1 MSVQAPTAPATTHCS
16 FSRRSLL
23 PPENARAQ
31 AHSTL
36 RPRHCC
42 TYSVT
47 PCTLPR
53 IRPSS
58 TPGPPSH
65 PHQPGARLP
74 SARPCNASRLSTPET
89 RCASSTASAHMQNET
104 GTPAPISSA
113 DCTSLIGH
121 LRRYLTVRAS
131 LLNAGAKH
139 AARFRSLDSPVTT
152 RCTACTGFPQ
162 PQPQVHRI
170 MAPSMN

>member
-1 MSVQAPTAPATTHCS
+1 MSVQAPTAPATTHYS
-16 FSRRSLL
+16 FPADRCL

-104 GTPAPISSA
+104 ETPAPISSV

-131 LLNAGAKH
+131 LERGRCAIPL
-139 AARFRSLDSPVTT
+139 AALSGNHCLHCLHGLPAA
-152 RCTACTGFPQ
+152 TATGTL
-162 PQPQVHRI
+162 HH
-170 MAPSMN
+170 APSMN